1 MSLATTFTDAEFTYI
16 SDMVRQRSAIVLE
29 PGKEYLVE
37 ARLAPLVRE
46 LGLESI
52 GALVTRLR
60 LPAGAAL
67 ADRVT
72 EAMTTNETS
81 FFRDVAPF
89 QALRTTVVPPLLK
102 ARAAQR
108 RLRVWCAASSS
119 GQEPYSIAM
128 TLDDAFPELR
138 DWDVSITA
146 TDLSKEM
153 VARGRSG
160 LYKALEVNRGLPAPM
175 LVRYFT
181 KVGVDYQLK
190 DEIRSLVEFTE
201 LNLIGTWPAFPT
213 FDIVFLRNVLIYFDV
228 DTKRTIIGRVKRL
241 LAPDG
246 YLFLG
251 AAETTMNID
260 DGFERVPVDRAGCYR
275 RTSNGV

>member
-1 MSLATTFTDAEFTYI
+1 MTTTFTDAEFAYI
-16 SDMVRQRSAIVLE
+16 SDMVRTRSAIVLE

-37 ARLAPLVRE
+37 ARLSPLVRE

-52 GALVTRLR
+52 GALVAKLR
-60 LPAGAAL
+60 QPAAGPL
-67 ADRVT
+67 AERVT

-89 QALRTTVVPPLLK
+89 TALRSNVLPAVIA
-102 ARAAQR
+102 ARSAR
-108 RLRVWCAASSS
+108 GRLRVWCAASSS

-128 TLDDAFPELR
+128 TIDDAFPNLR
-138 DWDVSITA
+138 GWDLEITA

-153 VARGRSG
+153 VERGKSG
-160 LYKALEVNRGLPAPM
+160 VYKALEVNRGLPAPM
-175 LVRYFT
+175 LIKYFT
-181 KVGVDYQLK
+181 KVGVDYELK
-190 DEIRSLVEFTE
+190 PELRSMVKFSE
-201 LNLIGTWPAFPT
+201 LNLIGAWPAFPT

-228 DTKRTIIGRVKRL
+228 ETKRTIMGRVKHL

-260 DGFERVPVDRAGCYR
+260 DGFERLPLERAGCYR
-275 RTSNGV
+275 RTTGA

>member
-1 MSLATTFTDAEFTYI
+1 MTTTFTDAEFTFI
-16 SDMVRQRSAIVLE
+16 SDMVRTRSAIVLE

-46 LGLESI
+46 LGLGSI
-52 GALVTRLR
+52 GALVAELR
-60 LPAGAAL
+60 RPAAPPVL
-67 ADRVT
+67 AERVT

-89 QALRTTVVPPLLK
+89 QALRTTVLPAVMA

-108 RLRVWCAASSS
+108 RLRIWCAASSS

-138 DWDVSITA
+138 GWNVEILA
-146 TDLSKEM
+146 TDLSAAM
-153 VARGRSG
+153 VERGRAG
-160 LYKALEVNRGLPAPM
+160 VYKALEVNRGLPAPM
-175 LVRYFT
+175 LIKYFT
-181 KVGVDYQLK
+181 KVGVDYQVKPELTAMVK
-190 DEIRSLVEFTE
+190 FSE
-201 LNLIGTWPAFPT
+201 LNLIGAWPAFPT

-228 DTKRTIIGRVKRL
+228 ETKRTIFGRVKRL

-260 DGFERVPVDRAGCYR
+260 NGFERVPVERAGCYR
-275 RTSNGV
+275 RTS

>member
-1 MSLATTFTDAEFTYI
+1 MTTTFTEAEFTYI
-16 SDMVRQRSAIVLE
+16 SHVVRTRSAIVLE

-52 GALVTRLR
+52 GALVAKLR
-60 LPAGAAL
+60 QPAAGPL
-67 ADRVT
+67 AERVT

-89 QALRTTVVPPLLK
+89 QALRTGIIPALVK
-102 ARAAQR
+102 ARERDR
-108 RLRVWCAASSS
+108 RLRIWCAASSS

-128 TLDDAFPELR
+128 TIADAFPDLGP
-138 DWDVSITA
+138 WDVQIMA
-146 TDLSKEM
+146 TDLSSAM
-153 VARGRSG
+153 VERGRAG

-175 LVRYFT
+175 LVKYFT
-181 KVGVDYQLK
+181 KVGIDYRLK
-190 DEIRSLVEFTE
+190 PEIRSMVEFSE
-201 LNLIGTWPAFPT
+201 LNLIGAWPALPT

-228 DTKRTIIGRVKRL
+228 ETKRTIIGRVKRL

-246 YLFLG
+246 FFFLG
-251 AAETTMNID
+251 AAETTTNID
-260 DGFERVPVDRAGCYR
+260 DGFERVPVERAGCYR
-275 RTSNGV
+275 RTTGG

>member
-1 MSLATTFTDAEFTYI
+1 MTTTFTDAEFTYI
-16 SDMVRQRSAIVLE
+16 SEMVRTRSAIVLE

-52 GALVTRLR
+52 GALVAKLR
-60 LPAGAAL
+60 QPAGGPL

-89 QALRTTVVPPLLK
+89 QALRSTVLPEVVK
-102 ARAAQR
+102 ARAGQR
-108 RLRVWCAASSS
+108 RLRIWCAASSS

-128 TLDDAFPELR
+128 TIDDAFPELR
-138 DWDVSITA
+138 HWDVEIVA
-146 TDLSKEM
+146 TDLSPTM
-153 VARGRSG
+153 VERGQRG

-175 LVRYFT
+175 LIKYFM
-181 KVGVDYQLK
+181 KIGVDYEIK
-190 DEIRSLVEFTE
+190 PEIRSMVQFSE
-201 LNLIGTWPAFPT
+201 LNLIGAWPPFPT

-228 DTKRTIIGRVKRL
+228 DTKRTIFGRVKRL

-246 YLFLG
+246 FLFLG

-260 DGFERVPVDRAGCYR
+260 EGFERLPLERAGCYR
-275 RTSNGV
+275 RTTGV

>member
-1 MSLATTFTDAEFTYI
+1 MTTTFTDAEFTYI
-16 SDMVRQRSAIVLE
+16 SDMVRTRSAIVLE

-37 ARLAPLVRE
+37 ARLTPLVRE

-52 GALVTRLR
+52 GALVAKLR
-60 LPAGAAL
+60 QPAAGVGL
-67 ADRVT
+67 AERVT

-89 QALRTTVVPPLLK
+89 QALRTEVLPAAIA
-102 ARAAQR
+102 ARATQR
-108 RLRVWCAASSS
+108 RLRIWCAASSS

-128 TLDDAFPELR
+128 TIADAFPELLGV
-138 DWDVSITA
+138 WDVKILA
-146 TDLSKEM
+146 TDLSSVM
-153 VARGRSG
+153 VERGRAG

-190 DEIRSLVEFTE
+190 PEIRSRVEFSE
-201 LNLIGTWPAFPT
+201 LNLIGAWPAFPT

-260 DGFERVPVDRAGCYR
+260 DGFQRVPVERAGCYR
-275 RTSNGV
+275 RTTGV

>member
-1 MSLATTFTDAEFTYI
+1 MTTTFTDAEFTYI
-16 SDMVRQRSAIVLE
+16 SDIVRTRSAIVLE

-46 LGLESI
+46 LGLSSI
-52 GALVTRLR
+52 GDLVAKLR
-60 LPAGAAL
+60 QPSGVLL
-67 ADRVT
+67 AERVT

-89 QALRTTVVPPLLK
+89 QALRTTVLPEVIK

-128 TLDDAFPELR
+128 TIADGFPELSS
-138 DWDVSITA
+138 WDVQIIA
-146 TDLSKEM
+146 TDLSATM
-153 VARGRSG
+153 VERGRSG
-160 LYKALEVNRGLPAPM
+160 LYKALEVNRGLPAPL
-175 LVRYFT
+175 LVKYFT

-190 DEIRSLVEFTE
+190 PEICSMVQFSE
-201 LNLIGTWPAFPT
+201 LNLIGAWPAFPT
-213 FDIVFLRNVLIYFDV
+213 FDVVFLRNVLIYFDV
-228 DTKRTIIGRVKRL
+228 DTKRTIIGRVKHL
-241 LAPDG
+241 LAADG

-260 DGFERVPVDRAGCYR
+260 DGFVRVPIERAGCYR
-275 RTSNGV
+275 RTV

>member
-1 MSLATTFTDAEFTYI
+1 MTTTFTEAEFTYI
-16 SDMVRQRSAIVLE
+16 SEMVRTRSAIVLE

-52 GALVTRLR
+52 GALVTKLR
-60 LPAGAAL
+60 QGNGGPL

-89 QALRTTVVPPLLK
+89 QALRTSVLPSVIE
-102 ARAAQR
+102 ARKVQR
-108 RLRVWCAASSS
+108 SLRIWCAASSS

-128 TLDDAFPELR
+128 TIADAFPQLR
-138 DWDVSITA
+138 DWDIQIVA
-146 TDLSKEM
+146 TDLSPAM
-153 VARGRSG
+153 VERGRSG
-160 LYKALEVNRGLPAPM
+160 VYKALEVNRGLPAPM
-175 LVRYFT
+175 LIKYFT
-181 KVGVDYQLK
+181 KVGVDYELK
-190 DEIRSLVEFTE
+190 PEIRSMVEFSE
-201 LNLIGTWPAFPT
+201 LNLIGAWPAFPT

-228 DTKRTIIGRVKRL
+228 DTKRMIFGRVKRL

-246 YLFLG
+246 FLFLG

-260 DGFERVPVDRAGCYR
+260 DGFERLPFERAGCYR
-275 RTSNGV
+275 RTI

>member
-1 MSLATTFTDAEFTYI
+1 MTTMFTDAEFSFI
-16 SDMVRQRSAIVLE
+16 SDMVRTRSAIVLE

-52 GALVTRLR
+52 GALVERLR
-60 LPAGAAL
+60 QPAAGPL
-67 ADRVT
+67 AERVT

-89 QALRTTVVPPLLK
+89 QALRTSVLPSVIE
-102 ARAAQR
+102 AREAR
-108 RLRVWCAASSS
+108 RSLRIWCAASSS

-128 TLDDAFPELR
+128 TIHDAFPQLQS
-138 DWDVSITA
+138 WNVQIVA
-146 TDLSKEM
+146 TDLSPAM
-153 VARGRSG
+153 VERGRSG

-175 LVRYFT
+175 LIKYFT
-181 KVGVDYQLK
+181 KVGVDYQLNP
-190 DEIRSLVEFTE
+190 EIRSMVEFSE
-201 LNLIGTWPAFPT
+201 LNLIGAWPALPS

-228 DTKRTIIGRVKRL
+228 DTKRTIFGRVKRL

-246 YLFLG
+246 FLFLG

-260 DGFERVPVDRAGCYR
+260 DGFERLPIERAGCYR
-275 RTSNGV
+275 RTT

>member
-1 MSLATTFTDAEFTYI
+1 MTTTFTDAEFSYI
-16 SDMVRQRSAIVLE
+16 SDMVRTRSAIVLE

-52 GALVTRLR
+52 GALVTKLR
-60 LPAGAAL
+60 QGTGGL

-89 QALRTTVVPPLLK
+89 QALRTSVLPAVVE
-102 ARAAQR
+102 ARKVQR
-108 RLRVWCAASSS
+108 SLRIWCAASSS

-128 TLDDAFPELR
+128 TIEDAFPQMR
-138 DWDVSITA
+138 DWNLQIVA
-146 TDLSKEM
+146 TDLSPAM
-153 VARGRSG
+153 VERGRSG
-160 LYKALEVNRGLPAPM
+160 VYKALEVNRGLPAPM
-175 LVRYFT
+175 LIKYFT
-181 KVGVDYQLK
+181 KVGVDYELK
-190 DEIRSLVEFTE
+190 SEIRSMVDFSE
-201 LNLIGTWPAFPT
+201 LNLIGAWPAFPS
-213 FDIVFLRNVLIYFDV
+213 FDIVFLRNVLIYFEV
-228 DTKRTIIGRVKRL
+228 ETKRTIFGRVKRL

-246 YLFLG
+246 FLFLG

-260 DGFERVPVDRAGCYR
+260 DGFERLPIERAGCYR
-275 RTSNGV
+275 RTN

>member
-1 MSLATTFTDAEFTYI
+1 MTTTFSDAEFTYI
-16 SDMVRQRSAIVLE
+16 SDMVRTRSAIVLE

-52 GALVTRLR
+52 GALVTKLR
-60 LPAGAAL
+60 QGNGGL
-67 ADRVT
+67 AEKVT

-89 QALRTTVVPPLLK
+89 QALRTLVLPSLVETRKV
-102 ARAAQR
+102 QR
-108 RLRVWCAASSS
+108 SLRIWCAASSS

-128 TLDDAFPELR
+128 TIEDDFPQLR
-138 DWDVSITA
+138 GWNLQIVA
-146 TDLSKEM
+146 TDLSPAM
-153 VARGRSG
+153 VERGRSG
-160 LYKALEVNRGLPAPM
+160 VYKALEVNRGLPAPM
-175 LVRYFT
+175 LIKYFT
-181 KVGVDYQLK
+181 KVGVDYELK
-190 DEIRSLVEFTE
+190 AEIRSMVDFSE
-201 LNLIGTWPAFPT
+201 LNLIGAWPAFPP

-228 DTKRTIIGRVKRL
+228 ETKRTIFGRVKRL

-246 YLFLG
+246 FLFLG

-260 DGFERVPVDRAGCYR
+260 DGFERLPIERAGCYR
-275 RTSNGV
+275 RTH

>member
-1 MSLATTFTDAEFTYI
+1 MTTTFTEAEFTYI
-16 SDMVRQRSAIVLE
+16 SDMVRTRSAIVLE

-60 LPAGAAL
+60 QPSGGPL
-67 ADRVT
+67 AERVT

-89 QALRTTVVPPLLK
+89 QALRTSILPPLVK
-102 ARAAQR
+102 ERANR
-108 RLRVWCAASSS
+108 RQLRIWCAASSS
-119 GQEPYSIAM
+119 GQEPYTIAM
-128 TLDDAFPELR
+128 TIDDAFPELR
-138 DWDVSITA
+138 DWDVQIIA

-153 VARGRSG
+153 VERGRSG
-160 LYKALEVNRGLPAPM
+160 VYKALEVNRGLPAQM
-175 LVRYFT
+175 LIKYFT
-181 KVGVDYQLK
+181 KVGVDY
-190 DEIRSLVEFTE
+190 EIRPEVRSRVQFSE
-201 LNLIGTWPAFPT
+201 LNLIGAWPAFPT

-228 DTKRTIIGRVKRL
+228 ETKKTIMGRVKRL
-241 LAPDG
+241 LASDG

-260 DGFERVPVDRAGCYR
+260 DGFERLPLERAGCYR
-275 RTSNGV
+275 RTTGR

>member
-1 MSLATTFTDAEFTYI
+1 MTTTFTDAEFTFI
-16 SDMVRQRSAIVLE
+16 SDMVRTRSAIVLE

-46 LGLESI
+46 LGLDSI
-52 GALVTRLR
+52 GALVTKLR
-60 LPAGAAL
+60 QGPAAGPL

-89 QALRTTVVPPLLK
+89 QALRASVLPSLLE
-102 ARAAQR
+102 ARKTQR
-108 RLRVWCAASSS
+108 TLRIWCAASSS

-128 TLDDAFPELR
+128 TIDDAFPQLR
-138 DWDVSITA
+138 DWQLQIVA
-146 TDLSKEM
+146 TDLSLAM
-153 VARGRSG
+153 VERGRTG
-160 LYKALEVNRGLPAPM
+160 LYKALEVNRGLPAPI
-175 LVRYFT
+175 LIKYFT
-181 KVGVDYQLK
+181 KVGVDYELK
-190 DEIRSLVEFTE
+190 AEVRKMVDFSE
-201 LNLIGTWPAFPT
+201 LNLIGAWPAFPT

-228 DTKRTIIGRVKRL
+228 DTKRAIFGRVKRL

-246 YLFLG
+246 FLFLG

-260 DGFERVPVDRAGCYR
+260 DGFERLPFERAGCYR
-275 RTSNGV
+275 RTI

>member
-1 MSLATTFTDAEFTYI
+1 MTTTFGEAEFTYI
-16 SDMVRQRSAIVLE
+16 SDMVRTRSAIVLE

-52 GALVTRLR
+52 GALVTKLR
-60 LPAGAAL
+60 LGTGGL

-89 QALRTTVVPPLLK
+89 HALRTSVLPSLVE
-102 ARAAQR
+102 ARKVQR
-108 RLRVWCAASSS
+108 SLRIWCAASSS

-128 TLDDAFPELR
+128 TIEDAFPQLR
-138 DWDVSITA
+138 DWNLQIVA
-146 TDLSKEM
+146 TDLSPAM
-153 VARGRSG
+153 VERGRSG
-160 LYKALEVNRGLPAPM
+160 VYKALEVNRGLPAPM
-175 LVRYFT
+175 LIKYFT
-181 KVGVDYQLK
+181 KVGVDYELK
-190 DEIRSLVEFTE
+190 AEIRSMVDFSE
-201 LNLIGTWPAFPT
+201 LNLIGAWPAFPT

-228 DTKRTIIGRVKRL
+228 ETKRTIFGRVKRL

-246 YLFLG
+246 FLFLG

-260 DGFERVPVDRAGCYR
+260 DGFERLPIERAGCYR
-275 RTSNGV
+275 RTTGA

>member
-1 MSLATTFTDAEFTYI
+1 MTTTFTDAEFTYI
-16 SDMVRQRSAIVLE
+16 SGMVRERSAIVLE

-52 GALVTRLR
+52 GALVARLR
-60 LPAGAAL
+60 QPAAGPL
-67 ADRVT
+67 AERVT

-89 QALRTTVVPPLLK
+89 QALRTSVLPAVVQ
-102 ARAAQR
+102 ARSAQR
-108 RLRVWCAASSS
+108 RMRIWCAASSS

-128 TLDDAFPELR
+128 TMDDAFPELR
-138 DWDVSITA
+138 DWDVQILA
-146 TDLSKEM
+146 TDLSPLM
-153 VARGRSG
+153 VERGRSG
-160 LYKALEVNRGLPAPM
+160 LYKAIEVNRGLPAPM
-175 LVRYFT
+175 LIKYFT
-181 KVGVDYQLK
+181 KTGVDYQLK
-190 DEIRSLVEFTE
+190 PEIRSMVAFSE
-201 LNLIGTWPAFPT
+201 LNLIGTWPVFPT

-228 DTKRTIIGRVKRL
+228 DTKRTIMGRVKRL

-260 DGFERVPVDRAGCYR
+260 EGFGRLPIERAGCYR
-275 RTSNGV
+275 RTV

>member
-1 MSLATTFTDAEFTYI
+1 MTTTFSEAEFTYI
-16 SDMVRQRSAIVLE
+16 SDMVRTRSAIVLE

-52 GALVTRLR
+52 GALVTKLR
-60 LPAGAAL
+60 QGNGGL
-67 ADRVT
+67 AERVT

-89 QALRTTVVPPLLK
+89 QALRTLVLPSLVETRKV
-102 ARAAQR
+102 QR
-108 RLRVWCAASSS
+108 SLRIWCAASSS

-128 TLDDAFPELR
+128 TIEDDFPQLR
-138 DWDVSITA
+138 GWNLQIVA
-146 TDLSKEM
+146 TDLSPAM
-153 VARGRSG
+153 VERGRSG
-160 LYKALEVNRGLPAPM
+160 VYKALEVNRGLPAPM
-175 LVRYFT
+175 LIKYFT
-181 KVGVDYQLK
+181 KVGVDYELK
-190 DEIRSLVEFTE
+190 AEIRSMVDFSE
-201 LNLIGTWPAFPT
+201 LNLIGAWPAFPP

-228 DTKRTIIGRVKRL
+228 ETKRTIFGRVKRL

-246 YLFLG
+246 FLFLG

-260 DGFERVPVDRAGCYR
+260 DGFERLPIERAGCYR
-275 RTSNGV
+275 RTH

>member
-1 MSLATTFTDAEFTYI
+1 MTTTFTDAEFSYI
-16 SDMVRQRSAIVLE
+16 SDMVRARSAIVLE

-52 GALVTRLR
+52 GALVAKLR
-60 LPAGAAL
+60 QRAAGPL
-67 ADRVT
+67 AERVT

-89 QALRTTVVPPLLK
+89 NALRASVLPALVQ
-102 ARAAQR
+102 ARAGQR
-108 RLRVWCAASSS
+108 RLRIWCAASSS

-128 TLDDAFPELR
+128 TIDDAFPQLR
-138 DWDVSITA
+138 DWDVEILA

-153 VARGRSG
+153 VERGRSG
-160 LYKALEVNRGLPAPM
+160 VYKALEVNRGLPAAM

-181 KVGVDYQLK
+181 KIGVDYELK
-190 DEIRSLVEFTE
+190 PEIRSMVKFSE
-201 LNLIGTWPAFPT
+201 LNLIGAWPPFSM
-213 FDIVFLRNVLIYFDV
+213 FDVVFLRNVLIYFDV
-228 DTKRTIIGRVKRL
+228 ETKRTIIGRVKRL
-241 LAPDG
+241 LPPDG

-260 DGFERVPVDRAGCYR
+260 DGFERLPLERAGCYR
-275 RTSNGV
+275 RTTGV

>member
-1 MSLATTFTDAEFTYI
+1 MLFRS
-16 SDMVRQRSAIVLE
+16 RQRSAIVLD

-46 LGLESI
+46 LGLDSI
-52 GALVTRLR
+52 GALVARLR
-60 LPAGAAL
+60 LPAGSAL

-102 ARAAQR
+102 ARVGQR

-128 TLDDAFPELR
+128 TLDDAFPELAG
-138 DWDVSITA
+138 WDVSITA

-153 VARGRSG
+153 VERGRAG

-175 LVRYFT
+175 LVKYFT
-181 KVGVDYQLK
+181 KIGVDYQLK
-190 DEIRSLVEFTE
+190 DRVRSMVEFTE
-201 LNLIGTWPAFPT
+201 LNLIGAWPAFGS

-260 DGFERVPVDRAGCYR
+260 DGFERVPVERAGCYR

>member
-1 MSLATTFTDAEFTYI
+1 MTTTFTEAEFTYI
-16 SDMVRQRSAIVLE
+16 SDMVRTRSAIVLE

-46 LGLESI
+46 LGLGSI
-52 GALVTRLR
+52 GDLVTKLR
-60 LPAGAAL
+60 QPTGGAL
-67 ADRVT
+67 AERVT

-89 QALRTTVVPPLLK
+89 QALRSTVLADVIK

-108 RLRVWCAASSS
+108 RLRIWCAASSS

-128 TLDDAFPELR
+128 TIADGFPELSA
-138 DWDVSITA
+138 WDVQIMA
-146 TDLSKEM
+146 TDLSPAM
-153 VARGRSG
+153 VERGRAG

-175 LVRYFT
+175 LIKYFT

-190 DEIRSLVEFTE
+190 AEICSMVQFSE
-201 LNLIGTWPAFPT
+201 LNLIGAWPAFPT

-228 DTKRTIIGRVKRL
+228 DTKRTIFGRVKRL

-246 YLFLG
+246 FLFLG

-260 DGFERVPVDRAGCYR
+260 AGFERLPIERAGCYR
-275 RTSNGV
+275 RNN

>member
-1 MSLATTFTDAEFTYI
+1 MTTTFTDAEFTYI
-16 SDMVRQRSAIVLE
+16 SDMVRTRSAIVLE

-52 GALVTRLR
+52 GALVTKLR
-60 LPAGAAL
+60 QGGGGTL

-89 QALRTTVVPPLLK
+89 QALRTTVLASVIESRKL
-102 ARAAQR
+102 QR
-108 RLRVWCAASSS
+108 SLRIWCAASSS

-128 TLDDAFPELR
+128 TIDDAFPQLR
-138 DWDVSITA
+138 DWNLQIVA
-146 TDLSKEM
+146 TDLSPAM
-153 VARGRSG
+153 VERGRSG
-160 LYKALEVNRGLPAPM
+160 VYKALEVNRGLPAPM
-175 LVRYFT
+175 LIKYFT
-181 KVGVDYQLK
+181 KVGVDYELK
-190 DEIRSLVEFTE
+190 PEIRSMVAFSE
-201 LNLIGTWPAFPT
+201 LNLIGAWPAFPT

-228 DTKRTIIGRVKRL
+228 DTKRTIFGRVKRL

-246 YLFLG
+246 FLFLG

-260 DGFERVPVDRAGCYR
+260 EGFERLPIERAGCYR
-275 RTSNGV
+275 RTTGA

>member
-1 MSLATTFTDAEFTYI
+1 MTTTFTEAEFTFI
-16 SDMVRQRSAIVLE
+16 SDMVRTRSAIVLE

-52 GALVTRLR
+52 GALVARLR
-60 LPAGAAL
+60 QGAGGTL

-89 QALRTTVVPPLLK
+89 QALRTSVIASVIE
-102 ARAAQR
+102 ARKVQR
-108 RLRVWCAASSS
+108 SLRIWCAASSS

-128 TLDDAFPELR
+128 TIDDAFPQLR
-138 DWDVSITA
+138 DWNLQIVA
-146 TDLSKEM
+146 TDLSPAM
-153 VARGRSG
+153 VERGRSG
-160 LYKALEVNRGLPAPM
+160 VYKALEVNRGLPAPM
-175 LVRYFT
+175 LIKYFT
-181 KVGVDYQLK
+181 KVGVDYEIK
-190 DEIRSLVEFTE
+190 PGIRSMVDFSE
-201 LNLIGTWPAFPT
+201 LNLIGAWPAFPT

-228 DTKRTIIGRVKRL
+228 DTKRTIFGRVKRL

-246 YLFLG
+246 FLFLG

-260 DGFERVPVDRAGCYR
+260 DGFERIPIDRAGCYR
-275 RTSNGV
+275 RPTGA

>member
-1 MSLATTFTDAEFTYI
+1 MTTTFTEAEFTYI
-16 SDMVRQRSAIVLE
+16 SEMVRTRAAIVLE

-52 GALVTRLR
+52 GALVTKLR
-60 LPAGAAL
+60 QGSGGTL

-89 QALRTTVVPPLLK
+89 QALRTSVLPSVIE
-102 ARAAQR
+102 ARKVQR
-108 RLRVWCAASSS
+108 SLRIWCAASSS

-128 TLDDAFPELR
+128 IIADAFPQVR
-138 DWDVSITA
+138 DWDLQIIA
-146 TDLSKEM
+146 TDLSPAM
-153 VARGRSG
+153 VERGRAG
-160 LYKALEVNRGLPAPM
+160 VYKALEVNRGLPAPM
-175 LVRYFT
+175 LVKYFT
-181 KVGVDYQLK
+181 KVGVDYALK
-190 DEIRSLVEFTE
+190 PEIRSMVNFSE
-201 LNLIGTWPAFPT
+201 LNLIGSWPAFPT

-228 DTKRTIIGRVKRL
+228 DTKRMIFGRVKRL

-246 YLFLG
+246 FLFLG

-260 DGFERVPVDRAGCYR
+260 DGFERLPFERAGCYR
-275 RTSNGV
+275 RTH

>member
-1 MSLATTFTDAEFTYI
+1 MTTAFTDAEFTYI
-16 SDMVRQRSAIVLE
+16 SDMVRSRSAIVLE

-52 GALVTRLR
+52 GALVARLR
-60 LPAGAAL
+60 QPAAGPL
-67 ADRVT
+67 AERVT

-89 QALRTTVVPPLLK
+89 QALRTDILPPLVK
-102 ARAAQR
+102 ARAAAR
-108 RLRVWCAASSS
+108 RLRIWCAASSS

-128 TLDDAFPELR
+128 TITDAFPELR
-138 DWDVSITA
+138 GWDLEIIA

-153 VARGRSG
+153 VERARSG
-160 LYKALEVNRGLPAPM
+160 VYKALEVNRGLPAPM
-175 LVRYFT
+175 LIKFFT
-181 KVGVDYQLK
+181 KVGVDYELK
-190 DEIRSLVEFTE
+190 PEIRSMVQFSE
-201 LNLIGTWPAFPT
+201 LNLIGPWPAFPT

-228 DTKRTIIGRVKRL
+228 DTKRAIIGRVKRL

-260 DGFERVPVDRAGCYR
+260 DGFERLPLERAGCYR
-275 RTSNGV
+275 RTTGA

>member
-1 MSLATTFTDAEFTYI
+1 MTTTFSDAEFTYI
-16 SDMVRQRSAIVLE
+16 SDMVRTRSAIVLE

-52 GALVTRLR
+52 GALVTKLR
-60 LPAGAAL
+60 QGNGGL
-67 ADRVT
+67 AEKVT

-89 QALRTTVVPPLLK
+89 QALRTLVLPSLVETRKV
-102 ARAAQR
+102 QR
-108 RLRVWCAASSS
+108 SLRIWCAASSS

-128 TLDDAFPELR
+128 TIEDDFPQLR
-138 DWDVSITA
+138 GWNLQIVA
-146 TDLSKEM
+146 TDLSPAM
-153 VARGRSG
+153 VERGRSG
-160 LYKALEVNRGLPAPM
+160 VYKALEVNRGLPAPM
-175 LVRYFT
+175 LIKYFT
-181 KVGVDYQLK
+181 KVGVDYELK
-190 DEIRSLVEFTE
+190 AEIRSMVDFSE
-201 LNLIGTWPAFPT
+201 LNLIGAWPAFPP

-228 DTKRTIIGRVKRL
+228 ETKRTIMGRVKRL

-260 DGFERVPVDRAGCYR
+260 DGFERLPLERAGCYR
-275 RTSNGV
+275 RTTGA

>member
-1 MSLATTFTDAEFTYI
+1 MTTTFTDAEFTYI
-16 SDMVRQRSAIVLE
+16 SDIVRARSAIVLE

-52 GALVTRLR
+52 GALVAKLR
-60 LPAGAAL
+60 QPTGTTL

-81 FFRDVAPF
+81 FFRDVSPF
-89 QALRTTVVPPLLK
+89 QALRTAILPALIK
-102 ARAAQR
+102 ARASSR
-108 RLRVWCAASSS
+108 RLRIWCAASSS

-128 TLDDAFPELR
+128 TIDDAFPELR
-138 DWDVSITA
+138 GWDVQIIA

-153 VARGRSG
+153 VERGKAG
-160 LYKALEVNRGLPAPM
+160 VFKALEVNRGLPAPM
-175 LVRYFT
+175 LVKYFT
-181 KVGVDYQLK
+181 KVGVDYEIK
-190 DEIRSLVEFTE
+190 PGIRSLVQFSE
-201 LNLIGTWPAFPT
+201 LNLIGAWPAFPT
-213 FDIVFLRNVLIYFDV
+213 FDIVFVRNVLIYFDV

-246 YLFLG
+246 NLFLG
-251 AAETTMNID
+251 AAETTMNLD
-260 DGFERVPVDRAGCYR
+260 DGFERLPLERAGCYR
-275 RTSNGV
+275 RTTGV